1 MSALQQ
7 HGIPTDLTIMRPGG
21 PAWQWKQCLAGDEPA
36 EILPARDREDL
47 VYVLVHEL
55 GWTDREVAA
64 HTRMTDYTTAR
75 IRERLGLKPNQPNDT
90 TAAA

>member
-7 HGIPTDLTIMRPGG
+7 YGIPTDLTIMRPGG
-21 PAWQWKQCLAGDEPA
+21 SAWQWKQCLAGEEPA
-36 EILPARDREDL
+36 EILPPRDREDL

-75 IRERLGLKPNQPNDT
+75 IRDRLGLKPNQPNDT

>member
-7 HGIPTDLTIMRPGG
+7 RGIPTDLTIMRPGG
-21 PAWQWKQCLAGDEPA
+21 PAWQWKQCLAGEEPA
-36 EILPARDREDL
+36 EILSARDREDL

-64 HTRMTDYTTAR
+64 HTRMTDYTAAR
-75 IRERLGLKPNQPNDT
+75 IRDRLGLKPNQLDDN